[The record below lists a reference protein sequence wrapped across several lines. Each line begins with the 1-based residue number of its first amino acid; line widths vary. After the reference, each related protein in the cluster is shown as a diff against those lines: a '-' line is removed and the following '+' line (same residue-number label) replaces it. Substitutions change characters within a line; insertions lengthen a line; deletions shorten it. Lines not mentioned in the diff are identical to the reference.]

1 MMATS
6 KEQIDW
12 RTIIRRI
19 KTGKCTPIISY
30 RVSSQ
35 HFADSRTMVEAWSD
49 EVGYPLADR
58 HNLTRVAQYA
68 SLIGRDAL
76 AAKEEYLD
84 FLKQQL
90 LDNAKSERSSDQSAF
105 LDTLEDEL
113 FDLSFSEVAT
123 RLGYPTY
130 EDEMDN
136 PLRILA
142 ELPLPIYLTTNFATF
157 MEDALRAAGKEPRYA
172 VCCLYDELMSDGSSV
187 FEEDPDY
194 EPSVETPLVYHI
206 HGVDTDPSSLVL
218 TEDDYL
224 DFLVRVSQDRDA
236 IPSRVAQALAD
247 SSLLLLGYQLQDW
260 DFRVIFRGLI
270 TTRRSSRR
278 LLSLSIQIMP
288 DPEGVGDIQHAQEY
302 LERYFDSANF
312 EIYWGDAQ
320 AFMRE
325 LWQHWEG

>member
-1 MMATS
+1 MATS
-6 KEQIDW
+6 KGQIDW

-35 HFADSRTMVEAWSD
+35 HFADNQTVVDAWAD
-49 EVGYPLADR
+49 EVGYPLSDR

-90 LDNAKSERSSDQSAF
+90 LHKAKNERSSDQSAF

-157 MEDALRAAGKEPRYA
+157 MEDALKAAGKEPRSA
-172 VCCLYDELMSDGSSV
+172 VCCLYDEFASDRPSA
-187 FEEDPDY
+187 FDDDPDY
-194 EPSVETPLVYHI
+194 EPSAETPLVYHI
-206 HGVDTDPSSLVL
+206 HGVDSDPSSLVL

-260 DFRVIFRGLI
+260 DFRVIFRGLV

-288 DPEGVGDIQHAQEY
+288 DPEGIGDIQHAQEY

-320 AFMRE
+320 AFMQE
-325 LWQHWEG
+325 LWQHWEE

>member
-1 MMATS
+1 MTRRGE
-6 KEQIDW
+6 KIDW

-30 RVSSQ
+30 RVSSR
-35 HFADSRTMVEAWSD
+35 HFSDDEAVVQDWADQVD
-49 EVGYPLADR
+49 YPLADR

-68 SLIGRDAL
+68 SLTSRDPL

-84 FLKQQL
+84 FLKQRL
-90 LDNAKSERSSDQSAF
+90 LDQARDAQSDDQSAF

-113 FDLSFSEVAT
+113 FDLSFSEVAS
-123 RLGYPTY
+123 RLGHPRY
-130 EDEMDN
+130 ENELDN
-136 PLRILA
+136 PLRVLA

-157 MEDALRAAGKEPRYA
+157 MEDALRAAGKEPRTEICYWHDD
-172 VCCLYDELMSDGSSV
+172 LESGIPSV

-194 EPSVETPLVYHI
+194 QPSGEMPLVYHI
-206 HGVDTDPSSLVL
+206 HGMDSDPSSLVL

-224 DFLVRVSQDRDA
+224 DFLVKVSEDPDA
-236 IPSRVAQALAD
+236 TPKRVAQALAD
-247 SSLLLLGYQLQDW
+247 SSLLLLGYQLRDW

-278 LLSLSIQIMP
+278 LLSLSIQLAP
-288 DPEGVGDIQHAQEY
+288 DPEGVEDVQEAQGY
-302 LERYFDSANF
+302 LERYFDNANF

-320 AFMRE
+320 SFMQE
-325 LWQHWEG
+325 LWGHWEG